1 MKVGDIFVF
10 EGFNNDPIYGFEIDI
25 GREQQVIEINGDRCY
40 SVFLDTGD
48 ENDFGT
54 RSLYI
59 SHCVF
64 ADGNGLNG
72 FEYENGVPM
81 VWEDVI

>member
-10 EGFNNDPIYGFEIDI
+10 EGFNTHPIYGLEGDI
-25 GREQQVIEINGDRCY
+25 GREQQVIEINGDY
-40 SVFLDTGD
+40 IHSMFIDTGD

-59 SHCVF
+59 THCVVV
-64 ADGNGLNG
+64 NEL
-72 FEYENGVPM
+72 FEFENGVPM
-81 VWEDVI
+81 VWGDEL

>member
-10 EGFNNDPIYGFEIDI
+10 EGFNTHPIYGLEGDI

-48 ENDFGT
+48 ENIFGT

-59 SHCVF
+59 THCVVV
-64 ADGNGLNG
+64 NEL
-72 FEYENGVPM
+72 FEFENGVPM
-81 VWEDVI
+81 VWGDEL

>member
-10 EGFNNDPIYGFEIDI
+10 EGFNTHPIYGLEGDI

-48 ENDFGT
+48 ENEFGV

-59 SHCVF
+59 MYCVVVNE
-64 ADGNGLNG
+64 DISNIEYKNGIP
-72 FEYENGVPM
+72 VM
-81 VWEDVI
+81 WEDEL

>member
-10 EGFNNDPIYGFEIDI
+10 EGFNTHPIYGFEGDI
-25 GREQQVIEINGDRCY
+25 GREQQVIEINDHRCY

-59 SHCVF
+59 MSCIFV
-64 ADGNGLNG
+64 DGDGLV
-72 FEYENGVPM
+72 EYENGVPLI
-81 VWEDVI
+81 WEDEL

>member
-10 EGFNNDPIYGFEIDI
+10 EGFNTHPIYGLEGDI

-64 ADGNGLNG
+64 ADGNG

-81 VWEDVI
+81 VWGDEL